1 MNTGLHGR
9 HKEFLSKGES
19 VSVNVGGFSD
29 CMSGCPSDIVD
40 LKKKLYDYNLQ
51 IEQKEHSMK
60 KKQWDSH
67 ECLRKSHQKWIYFV
81 KYIQFYL
88 FVGICIHNLG
98 LVGNI
103 VFFYLIEI
111 FYSSG

>member
-9 HKEFLSKGES
+9 HKDFLSKGES
-19 VSVNVGGFSD
+19 VSVNIGGFSD
-29 CMSGCPSDIVD
+29 CASGCPSDIVD
-40 LKKKLYDYNLQ
+40 LKKKLYDYKLQ

-81 KYIQFYL
+81 KYIRFYL
-88 FVGICIHNLG
+88 FADIGISNLRFF
-98 LVGNI
+98 VKR
-103 VFFYLIEI
+103 VFLI
-111 FYSSG
+111 